1 MLFRDRKDAA
11 EKLSD
16 ALSEYSG
23 RDDVLVIALPRGGVV
38 IGRIVAD
45 RLGAPL
51 DIVVP
56 RKLGARMNPE
66 YAVGAVTES
75 GHVVWNE
82 KERAQMDD
90 GYADRVVREEKE
102 EARRRLDLY
111 RKGLPER
118 DFKRKAVIVVDDG
131 IATGFTIRAA
141 ISTVKAGDPARV
153 VAAVPVGPPDTVET
167 LRKEVDDLVVLSVP
181 SLFFAIGQFYGTFD
195 QVEDDEVIAL
205 LNPEK

>member
-16 ALSEYSG
+16 ALSEYKG

-56 RKLGARMNPE
+56 RKLGVRMNPE

-82 KERAQMDD
+82 EERAQMDD
-90 GYADRVVREEKE
+90 EYADRVVREEKE
-102 EARRRLDLY
+102 EARRRLGLY

-118 DFKRKAVIVVDDG
+118 DFKRKTVIVVDDG

-141 ISTVKAGDPARV
+141 ISTVRAGDPARV

-167 LRKEVDDLVVLSVP
+167 LRKEVDDLVVLSAP
-181 SLFFAIGQFYGTFD
+181 PLFFAIGQFYGTFD
-195 QVEDDEVIAL
+195 QVEDSEVIAL
-205 LNPEK
+205 LNSEK